1 MPAGNGTG
9 PMGKGPMT
17 GRGAG
22 YCSGSNAP
30 GFAWGCGV
38 GRGRG
43 FGPGFG
49 AGYGAG
55 SGAGRGRRNRFF
67 AGAPQ
72 GYAGPQ
78 EMDPAMEKQALANQA
93 EALQAQLD
101 AIRKRL
107 TEME

>member
-1 MPAGNGTG
+1 
-9 PMGKGPMT
+9 MGKGPMT

-49 AGYGAG
+49 AGY
-55 SGAGRGRRNRFF
+55 GAGRGRRNRFF